1 MKTRKTLALA
11 LSAAC
16 MLAALAGC
24 GSGDSGGS
32 SSPGAGDKPKVII
45 ISKSY
50 QNQFYQAAFKGA

>member
-1 MKTRKTLALA
+1 MKTRKTVALA
-11 LSAAC
+11 LSATC

-50 QNQFYQAAFKGA
+50 QNQF